1 MEPERIS
8 MVQECVDSYRVSDKE
23 DEGVEIVIRVPR
35 RFKNLWL
42 VRLSQLSTSE
52 EEIREFED
60 SVGAV

>member
-1 MEPERIS
+1 